1 MASLSRASL
10 RRHPCIVYHVAMQRS
25 SFAEEVAHAIT
36 HGIGLLLSI
45 AALVMLVVFAS
56 LRGDAWHVVSVSIYG
71 TTLILLYAA
80 STVYHSLRPSRAKE
94 VLRLLDH
101 AAIYLLIA
109 GTYTPFTLVNLRGG
123 WGWSLFGVV
132 WGLAALGVVFETAAT
147 QRWRT
152 LSVVLYVGLGW
163 LVAIAVK
170 PLLNTVET
178 GGLILIA
185 LGGLAYTGGIV
196 FYRWRELPYNLAVWH
211 VFVLVG
217 SACHF
222 FAILFYV
229 IPGAVGQGPHGQ

>member
-1 MASLSRASL
+1 M
-10 RRHPCIVYHVAMQRS
+10 RRF
-25 SFAEEVAHAIT
+25 SFAEEITHTVT

-45 AALVMLVVFAS
+45 AALVVLVVFAC
-56 LRGDAWHVVSVSIYG
+56 LRGDAWHIVSASIYG
-71 TTLILLYAA
+71 TTLILLYTA
-80 STVYHSLRPSRAKE
+80 STVYHGLPSSRAKG
-94 VLRLLDH
+94 VFRFLDH

-132 WGLAALGVVFETAAT
+132 WGLAVFGVVFETVAK
-147 QRWRT
+147 RRSRK
-152 LSVVLYVGLGW
+152 LSLVLYVGLGW

-170 PLLNTVET
+170 PFLNAVDT
-178 GGLILIA
+178 GGVILVA

-196 FYRWRELPYNLAVWH
+196 FYRWRKLPYNHAIWH
-211 VFVLVG
+211 TAVLVG

-229 IPGAVGQGPHGQ
+229 IPGAVG

>member
-1 MASLSRASL
+1 
-10 RRHPCIVYHVAMQRS
+10 MQRS

-45 AALVMLVVFAS
+45 AALVILVVFAS

-80 STVYHSLRPSRAKE
+80 STVYHALRPSRAKE

-109 GTYTPFTLVNLRGG
+109 GTYTPFTLVNLRGA

-132 WGLAALGVVFETAAT
+132 WGLAALGVVFETVAT

-170 PLLNTVET
+170 PLLNAVET

-196 FYRWRELPYNLAVWH
+196 FYRWRELPYNHAVWH

>member
-1 MASLSRASL
+1 M
-10 RRHPCIVYHVAMQRS
+10 VYHVSMERF
-25 SFAEEVAHAIT
+25 SFAEEIAHAIT

-45 AALVMLVVFAS
+45 AALVILVVFAS
-56 LRGDAWHVVSVSIYG
+56 LRGDAWHIVSTSIYG
-71 TTLILLYAA
+71 TTLILLYTA
-80 STVYHSLRPSRAKE
+80 STVYHALPLSRAKG
-94 VLRLLDH
+94 VWLLLDH

-132 WGLAALGVVFETAAT
+132 WGLAVVGVVFEAVAR
-147 QRWRT
+147 QRLRM
-152 LSVVLYVGLGW
+152 LSLVLYLGLGW

-170 PLLNTVET
+170 PLLNAVDT
-178 GGLILIA
+178 GGVILVA

-196 FYRWRELPYNLAVWH
+196 FYRWRELPYNHAVWH
-211 VFVLVG
+211 VSVLVG

-229 IPGAVGQGPHGQ
+229 IPGAVG